1 MRTLQH
7 SDKAPVASVQFAPS
21 SLQLLASSLDSAVR
35 LWDMANARVLKTY
48 TGHVN
53 TKSAGRAVFL
63 CRRAHNGALRVWVA
77 CGSED
82 RRVYIWDLQTRRI
95 VQTLNHFRDAVVGLS
110 VRNCT
115 YAYAQPHPTLPLLA
129 AAALG
134 QDAST
139 QVWLDIVT

>member
-53 TKSAGRAVFL
+53 TKYAGRAVFL

-95 VQTLNHFRDAVVGLS
+95 RVPSHTGDARQSMRVL
-110 VRNCT
+110 VRIRCVER
-115 YAYAQPHPTLPLLA
+115 
-129 AAALG
+129 ALH
-134 QDAST
+134 
-139 QVWLDIVT
+139 